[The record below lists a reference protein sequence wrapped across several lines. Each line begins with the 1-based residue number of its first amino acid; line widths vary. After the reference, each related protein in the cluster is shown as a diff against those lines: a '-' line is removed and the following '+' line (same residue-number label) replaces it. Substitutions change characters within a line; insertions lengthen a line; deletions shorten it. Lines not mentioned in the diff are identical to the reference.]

1 MDRGDETAGSLLRR
15 ARGGA
20 GMSQAE
26 LAASA
31 GVAQSVIS
39 AYEAGRRQ
47 PSVPTLVKLIA
58 AAGYDLMLDIQQ
70 QPPQRQLGQVYAD
83 VIPAVMEE
91 LNREVAARVGRP
103 DSPRTT

>member
-1 MDRGDETAGSLLRR
+1 
-15 ARGGA
+15 
-20 GMSQAE
+20 MSQAE

-47 PSVPTLVKLIA
+47 PSLPTLAKLIE
-58 AAGYDLMLDIQQ
+58 AAGYDLVMDIQH
-70 QPPQRQLGQVYAD
+70 QPPQRRLGHVYAG

-91 LNREVAARVGRP
+91 LNREVAARIGRS
-103 DSPRTT
+103 SPRRTT

>member
-1 MDRGDETAGSLLRR
+1 
-15 ARGGA
+15 
-20 GMSQAE
+20 MSQAE

-47 PSVPTLVKLIA
+47 PSLPTLAKLIE

-70 QPPQRQLGQVYAD
+70 QPPQRQLGHVYAG

-91 LNREVAARVGRP
+91 LNREVAARVGRS
-103 DSPRTT
+103 SPRGTT

>member
-1 MDRGDETAGSLLRR
+1 
-15 ARGGA
+15 
-20 GMSQAE
+20 MSQAE

-47 PSVPTLVKLIA
+47 PSLPTLAKLIA
-58 AAGYDLMLDIQQ
+58 AAGYDLTLDIQRE
-70 QPPQRQLGQVYAD
+70 PLQRQLGQVYAG

-103 DSPRTT
+103 

>member
-1 MDRGDETAGSLLRR
+1 
-15 ARGGA
+15 
-20 GMSQAE
+20 MSQAE

-47 PSVPTLVKLIA
+47 PSLPTLAKLIE

-70 QPPQRQLGQVYAD
+70 QPPQRQLGHVYAD

-91 LNREVAARVGRP
+91 LNREVAARVGRS
-103 DSPRTT
+103 SPRGTT